1 MNWLKDNIKILIFD
15 LFDLSI
21 LLGCKINS
29 PSLVGAVLS
38 IAIRRSVII
47 SNRKNSDQSV
57 IILDKSF
64 GGDDVAA
71 AFRETQ
77 CPHRIYIMQRR
88 YLGTIFNHFFINY
101 LNDINESNYDCFTR
115 ANTEKKNYRH
125 FLNLVFNN
133 LKKRI
138 KLRSIISFNIF
149 YFREREL
156 QFAARD
162 LNIKFVVH
170 HKESIHWGQ
179 KNKSNIIH
187 WKKYFNFKPIS
198 KVSVYNQY
206 TKDLIVEANL
216 VKKENIEV
224 VGMPRTDDY
233 FNLKKYNNKKHV
245 LFLMIEKYAS
255 LPYYSNQWYENNFQ
269 KFDWNKLSLKVTKI
283 VIDAAK
289 KNKNIKFIF
298 KTKPNESISEIELVK
313 NNNLSNCEI
322 IKGGPSKKLI
332 FNAKLIIAFNTTG
345 IFEALILKKNI
356 VSPRLNIYPKK
367 NYARYSPD
375 LKNLVFEPVN
385 EIQMKN
391 VIDQIIKHKLNIKI
405 DNIKRNKLLIK
416 HFNSLSGNSGKK
428 LKNFLIKNI

>member
-170 HKESIHWGQ
+170 HRNPYIGVRKI
-179 KNKSNIIH
+179 
-187 WKKYFNFKPIS
+187 
-198 KVSVYNQY
+198 NQ
-206 TKDLIVEANL
+206 T
-216 VKKENIEV
+216 
-224 VGMPRTDDY
+224 
-233 FNLKKYNNKKHV
+233 
-245 LFLMIEKYAS
+245 
-255 LPYYSNQWYENNFQ
+255 
-269 KFDWNKLSLKVTKI
+269 
-283 VIDAAK
+283 
-289 KNKNIKFIF
+289 
-298 KTKPNESISEIELVK
+298 
-313 NNNLSNCEI
+313 
-322 IKGGPSKKLI
+322 
-332 FNAKLIIAFNTTG
+332 
-345 IFEALILKKNI
+345 
-356 VSPRLNIYPKK
+356 
-367 NYARYSPD
+367 
-375 LKNLVFEPVN
+375 
-385 EIQMKN
+385 
-391 VIDQIIKHKLNIKI
+391 
-405 DNIKRNKLLIK
+405 
-416 HFNSLSGNSGKK
+416 
-428 LKNFLIKNI
+428 